1 MLVPN
6 EKGPPELFGAQA
18 PPSRSR
24 SSHLTGS
31 YLSSPLGVSKGR
43 QPAGQGNSGCSRHHF
58 GGGGIDKASAK
69 ADDQVGQ
76 DGNGRKATDAVMR
89 YGC

>member
-6 EKGPPELFGAQA
+6 GKGPPELLGAQA

-31 YLSSPLGVSKGR
+31 CLSSPLGVSKGR
-43 QPAGQGNSGCSRHHF
+43 RPAGQGISGCSRRHL
-58 GGGGIDKASAK
+58 GGGGIDTASVK
-69 ADDQVGQ
+69 ADDQFGQ
-76 DGNGRKATDAVMR
+76 DGNDRKATDAVMR